1 MSQEQINILLALL
14 VPCMPVITILIQQ
27 FLARRKNKIDY
38 GDDLLDV
45 TNKMAASLKEARAE
59 LSSLEQELRTSEQ
72 QHADE
77 IGVLEKQWK
86 ERQNLLRGRIRDLE
100 RTIIKYDI
108 SFTLTT
114 HPTVQITDLKVVGKE
129 DVMASQKIRAIKD
142 GDIPK

>member
-1 MSQEQINILLALL
+1 MSQDHINILLAIL
-14 VPCMPVITILIQQ
+14 VPFMPVITIMVQQ
-27 FLARRKNKIDY
+27 VLARRKNKIDY
-38 GDDLLDV
+38 GDDLLEV

-59 LSSLEQELRTSEQ
+59 LSALEQELRTSEQ

-86 ERQNLLRGRIRDLE
+86 ERQDLLRGRIRDLE

-129 DVMASQKIRAIKD
+129 DVMASQKMKTIRNGENSK
-142 GDIPK
+142 